1 MVNSDKPGGADLLA
15 AAVALWR
22 PRQCQQQEQRQQIE
36 EEEKKKKK
44 GAVETKKRLRRRGGG
59 GEGTN
64 SRRIA
69 ACQSLSRSSGGS
81 FFTPL
86 FSAEPLLRLS

>member
-44 GAVETKKRLRRRGGG
+44 RGAVETEKRLRRRGG